1 MKILHSLILSSI
13 FATGTTNASIAL
25 FEDFEDSTI
34 SYTFAAND
42 EEGTIDESTPAPL
55 AGVERYIGRLR
66 YDSIE
71 SHLTDDQLLNQQ
83 GDSFFGAQDYGG
95 FDSSATLTWTGIDV
109 SSFGTDYTFSAFFG
123 EVDDG
128 SNNDWDSDDSVTVWV
143 NLDGSGFQ
151 QIFGLESIDSITSV
165 NNAPAIDTNLNGV
178 GDGAEI
184 TNTLTRYSVDIGSSL
199 GAATTLDL
207 EIRIQGLASANEDIA
222 IDNVLIGVIPEPSS
236 TLLLGLGGL
245 SLFIRRKR

>member
-34 SYTFAAND
+34 SYTFAAD
-42 EEGTIDESTPAPL
+42 HDAGTINESNPAPL
-55 AGVERYIGRLR
+55 AGVADYIGRLR

-71 SHLTDDQLLNQQ
+71 SHLTVDQLLNQQ

-95 FDSSATLTWTGIDV
+95 IGASATLNWTGIDV

-128 SNNDWDSDDSVTVWV
+128 LENDWDDNDSVTVWV

-151 QIFGLESIDSITSV
+151 QIFGIEST
-165 NNAPAIDTNLNGV
+165 NNAPNATPSIDTNLDGV
-178 GDGAEI
+178 GNGAEI

-207 EIRIQGLASANEDIA
+207 EIRIQGLASNNEDIA
-222 IDNVLIGVIPEPSS
+222 IDNVQIGVIPEPSS